1 MRVHPVVLLLILC
14 SLFLPTVA
22 TGASD
27 PVMLDTESER
37 YDLSLALSYL
47 EDESGQLELEE
58 VRELRQSGDFQGGQ
72 SEALNFGF
80 TESAYW
86 FHVQLE
92 AGAPPD
98 EAWVLESLYPIM
110 DHLEL
115 YVVYPDGDIA
125 RYYSGDSVP
134 FDQRSRDH
142 QHINFEFTIEPGQT
156 LDLYMRAET
165 SGAVQ
170 MPMTLWTKDAF
181 YNNDHV
187 MGRVFGMYYGL
198 ILALAVYNL
207 LIFLS
212 IRDVNYLLYVA
223 YIAAYGLFQASLN
236 GFAFE
241 FLWPDSPWWNNRS
254 IAFTMG
260 LGMVFIIGFS
270 QSFLSLKTNAPRAHK
285 LFSILMLAF
294 MGIAAT
300 SLVLP
305 YGPVIRVGT
314 LLTAITAIAIFVV
327 GMKCWLQDFKPA
339 RYFMISWTLLLMGML
354 VYTLKTF
361 GLLPANFFTE
371 FSIQIGSALEMIFLS
386 MALADRIR
394 LVTNENQRLQR
405 VQNEE
410 LEKRV
415 SERTLELEEANNKLK
430 ELNAI
435 DGLTQLKNRD
445 FFYETL
451 DNEWRKNSRK
461 DNHISLLL
469 LDVDRFKEFND
480 DYGHLCGDACLKHLA
495 RVYEDSVS
503 RAGDYVARYGG
514 EEFAILLCHTTPEG
528 AETVAERVRE
538 RVENTPLEWDGEQIP
553 VTVSIGVSSHIPRP
567 KEDMTLLIGEADQA
581 LYEAKAEGRNRVK
594 VYSEP
599 PSEPEK

>member
-1 MRVHPVVLLLILC
+1 MLWLLLSSLLLLPAMVANASEPVILD
-14 SLFLPTVA
+14 A
-22 TGASD
+22 EQD
-27 PVMLDTESER
+27 R

-47 EDESGQLELEE
+47 EDETGQLELQD
-58 VRELRQSGDFQGGQ
+58 VRERRQAGDFQGGQ

-92 AGAPPD
+92 ARAPP
-98 EAWVLESLYPIM
+98 EKAWVLESLYPIM

-115 YVVYPDGDIA
+115 YVVYPDGHIA
-125 RYYSGDSVP
+125 RYHSGDSVP

-142 QHINFEFTIEPGQT
+142 QHINFEFTIDPGQT
-156 LDLYMRAET
+156 VDLYMRAET

-170 MPMTLWTKDAF
+170 MPMTLWTRDAF
-181 YNNDHV
+181 YDNDHV
-187 MGRVFGMYYGL
+187 AGRVFGMYYGL
-198 ILALAVYNL
+198 IVALAVYNL

-223 YIAAYGLFQASLN
+223 YIASYGLFQASLN

-241 FLWPDSPWWNNRS
+241 FLWPDAPWWNNRS

-260 LGMVFIIGFS
+260 LGMIFIIGFS
-270 QSFLSLKTNAPRAHK
+270 QSFLSLKTNAPVAHR

-294 MGIAAT
+294 MGVAAT

-314 LLTAITAIAIFVV
+314 LLTAITAIGIFAV
-327 GMKCWLQDFKPA
+327 GLKCWLQDFKPA
-339 RYFMISWTLLLMGML
+339 RYFMIAWTLLLLGML

-361 GLLPANFFTE
+361 GLLPANFLTE
-371 FSIQIGSALEMIFLS
+371 FSIQIGSALEMIVLS
-386 MALADRIR
+386 LALADRIR
-394 LVTNENQRLQR
+394 VVTNENERLQ
-405 VQNEE
+405 QEQKQE
-410 LEKRV
+410 LEERV
-415 SERTLELEEANNKLK
+415 RERTQELEEANNKLK

-451 DNEWRKNSRK
+451 DAEWRKNSR
-461 DNHISLLL
+461 DVSYISLLL
-469 LDVDRFKEFND
+469 LDVDHFKEFND
-480 DYGHLCGDACLKHLA
+480 AYGHLCGDACLKHLA
-495 RVYEDSVS
+495 RIYEDSVS

-528 AETVAERVRE
+528 AETVADRVRE
-538 RVENTPLEWDGEQIP
+538 RVETTPLEWEGQQIQ

-567 KEDMTLLIGEADQA
+567 REDVTTLISEADEA
-581 LYEAKAEGRNRVK
+581 LYEAKSEGRNRVR
-594 VYSEP
+594 VFQTDHEDRAQSR
-599 PSEPEK
+599 